1 MVKRHGKLP
10 NTKINYGGVERSLSE
25 WADLAGVPWDL
36 VRMRYSRGKRNYAD
50 LFAKGREYT
59 HADYDHTKA
68 VNTYRERRKNIDK
81 RVSVLEDKV
90 EKLRS
95 IVLQIAER
103 VNHA

>member
-103 VNHA
+103 VKDD